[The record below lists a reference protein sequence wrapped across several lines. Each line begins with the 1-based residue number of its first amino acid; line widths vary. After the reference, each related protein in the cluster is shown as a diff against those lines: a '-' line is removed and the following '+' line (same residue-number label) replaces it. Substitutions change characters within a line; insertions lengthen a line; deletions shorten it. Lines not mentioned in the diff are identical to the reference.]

1 MYHYAY
7 DGVMSLGASF
17 SENKNLGKSLKNK
30 GKAQSKDKLSYIY
43 YNAYAGKSKAKK
55 AKKMKT

>member
-7 DGVMSLGASF
+7 DGVMSLGANF

-43 YNAYAGKSKAKK
+43 YNAKTLKSKA
-55 AKKMKT
+55 